1 MKGGVVPGGAERR
14 LVCEIP
20 VTCANDSS
28 SLTLG
33 WKKYFTTEVPLRD
46 CDSVC
51 STSLTVVCALRSVP
65 RIMRVAISSGD
76 RPVYF
81 HTVATTGILMLGK
94 MSVGVR
100 QIANMPSSVIAMAS
114 TMKVYGRLSASLTIH
129 IGRFSPG
136 DRANDAMALRRAL
149 AAAELAT
156 ADPQPGAR

>member
-14 LVCEIP
+14 LVCDIP

-28 SLTLG
+28 
-33 WKKYFTTEVPLRD
+33 
-46 CDSVC
+46 
-51 STSLTVVCALRSVP
+51 SLTVVCALRSVP

-100 QIANMPSSVIAMAS
+100 QIANVPSSMITMAR
-114 TMKVYGRLSASLTIH
+114 TTKVYGRRSASLTIH
-129 IGRFSPG
+129 IG
-136 DRANDAMALRRAL
+136 L
-149 AAAELAT
+149 AA
-156 ADPQPGAR
+156 